1 MNYNKK
7 LFFISLFLLI
17 SLISFD
23 TVAKVTS
30 FYYFYPNADIIM
42 HLIGGFSITGVSIS
56 VLKYMKMYN
65 KINVFIIIFFLSMFW
80 EYVEFRIG
88 RNILINKS
96 FWIDTAVD
104 LLMNCIGGIIA
115 YICFYKIPSRRKSQ
129 VKNQMD

>member
-7 LFFISLFLLI
+7 LFFINLFLLI

-23 TVAKVTS
+23 TIAKVTS

-42 HLIGGFSITGVSIS
+42 HLIGGLSLTGLAIS
-56 VLKYMKMYN
+56 VLKYVKMYN
-65 KINVFIIIFFLSMFW
+65 KINVFIIIFFLSIFW

-96 FWIDTAVD
+96 FWIDTTID
-104 LLMNCIGGIIA
+104 LLMNSIGGIIA
-115 YICFYKIPSRRKSQ
+115 YICFYKIPLKR
-129 VKNQMD
+129 KNQIKNQTD

>member
-7 LFFISLFLLI
+7 LFFINLFLLI

-23 TVAKVTS
+23 TIAKVTS

-42 HLIGGFSITGVSIS
+42 HLIGGLSLTGLAIS
-56 VLKYMKMYN
+56 VLKYVKMYN
-65 KINVFIIIFFLSMFW
+65 KINVFIIILFLSIFW

-96 FWIDTAVD
+96 FWIDTTID
-104 LLMNCIGGIIA
+104 LLMNSIGGIIA
-115 YICFYKIPSRRKSQ
+115 YICFYKIPLKR
-129 VKNQMD
+129 KNQIKNQTD

>member
-7 LFFISLFLLI
+7 LFFINLFLLI

-23 TVAKVTS
+23 TIAKVTS

-42 HLIGGFSITGVSIS
+42 HLIGGLSLTGLAIS
-56 VLKYMKMYN
+56 VLKYVKMYN
-65 KINVFIIIFFLSMFW
+65 KINVFIIIFFLSIFW

-96 FWIDTAVD
+96 FWIDTTID
-104 LLMNCIGGIIA
+104 LLMNSIGGIIA
-115 YICFYKIPSRRKSQ
+115 YICFYKIPSRRKNQ
-129 VKNQMD
+129 FKNQTD